1 MQDFS
6 EKKAICLVNISPVRS
21 ANEDAAEMVT
31 QLLFGEVFTAH
42 EIKKSWCRITTFN
55 DNYEG
60 WIDVKH
66 AHFLSEKEV
75 KKWQDIALPQLELT
89 RELST
94 PWGKQILSRGAYIPF
109 DGRQQFSIG
118 STEFELE
125 STTPFVKPL
134 YPHELAL
141 EYLNTPYL
149 WGGKSAFGIDCSG
162 LTQMVYRFY
171 DYNLPR
177 DASQQVEI
185 GREVEYND
193 VMENDL
199 AFFEN
204 ASGKITHVGI
214 IGEDQNIIHAAG
226 RVRVDVLTR
235 AGIFNDEMQVL
246 THNLKVIK
254 RL

>member
-1 MQDFS
+1 MQHFT
-6 EKKAICLVNISPVRS
+6 ERKAFCMVNISPVR
-21 ANEDAAEMVT
+21 ATNADTAEIVT
-31 QLLFGEVFTAH
+31 QLLFGEIFTAH
-42 EIKKSWCRITTFN
+42 EVKQSWCRITTFN
-55 DNYEG
+55 DHYEG
-60 WIDVKH
+60 WIDIKH

-75 KKWQDIALPQLELT
+75 KKWNDMAIPQLELT
-89 RELST
+89 RELKT
-94 PWGKQILSRGAYIPF
+94 PWGNQIISRGAFIPF
-109 DGRQQFSIG
+109 DNRAQFNIG
-118 STEFELE
+118 AEEFELT
-125 STTPFVKPL
+125 STTPFQKPL
-134 YPHELAL
+134 YPYELAL

-149 WGGKSAFGIDCSG
+149 WGGKSPFGIDCSG

-193 VMENDL
+193 ILENDL

-204 ASGKITHVGI
+204 EAGKITHVGI
-214 IGEDQNIIHAAG
+214 IGEDQTIIHAAG

-235 AGIFNDEMQVL
+235 AGIFNDELQIL
-246 THNLKVIK
+246 THHLKVIK